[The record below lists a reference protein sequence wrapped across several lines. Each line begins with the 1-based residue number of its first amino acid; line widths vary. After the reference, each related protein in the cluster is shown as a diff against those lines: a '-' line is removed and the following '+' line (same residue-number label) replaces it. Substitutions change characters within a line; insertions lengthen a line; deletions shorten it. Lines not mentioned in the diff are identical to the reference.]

1 MVVSTQL
8 SSVPKGHDFLDAMR
22 PKEKEGWQQ
31 LRKQTILSRMTETYG
46 PLVEN
51 LSPKTREALRT
62 LTVTDLSTPLRNE
75 SNSNSDLSLLPN
87 QIKILRDLRDWAENL
102 DNLKLRDLALNEF
115 DRLRAGIQNR
125 LRKNYLSTG
134 RVEYIGQLIETIDSL
149 SLGDMEIGMQHNVQ
163 SPQKY
168 QTEVDFAKP
177 CHSCESEI
185 GNGSIVIYS
194 PKAKPITVSIS
205 DLHAM
210 VIHGTIG
217 MDKGSELKAIE
228 SLFL

>member
-1 MVVSTQL
+1 MVVSTQINQRL
-8 SSVPKGHDFLDAMR
+8 GTHDFLDAMR
-22 PKEKEGWQQ
+22 PREKEGWQQ

-75 SNSNSDLSLLPN
+75 SNFISDVSLLPN

-125 LRKNYLSTG
+125 LSKNYKKTRRIEYLG
-134 RVEYIGQLIETIDSL
+134 HIVELVDSL
-149 SLGDMEIGMQHNVQ
+149 ESIDIESGMQHNI
-163 SPQKY
+163 QKPHKF
-168 QTEVDFAKP
+168 QANSGTSKP
-177 CHSCESEI
+177 CQNCDKNI
-185 GNGSIVIYS
+185 DDGSLVIYS

-217 MDKGSELKAIE
+217 MGKGSELKAIE